1 MTLGA
6 AIPPKNYQGSA
17 SVSWN
22 SPLFEADAMLWK
34 PDDIALVKHRRDIR
48 LIANT
53 PERFLHTRLA
63 APDCRPA
70 RNSRV
75 SLSDLAAV
83 RLGPARTCALILGT
97 GGNATQRGP
106 AHSTDALEWHAAF
119 SPFHG

>member
-53 PERFLHTRLA
+53 PERLLHARFV

-75 SLSDLAAV
+75 SLV
-83 RLGPARTCALILGT
+83 RSRHPTWQLSGLDRH
-97 GGNATQRGP
+97 
-106 AHSTDALEWHAAF
+106 AHA
-119 SPFHG
+119 P